1 MKEDETDILAG
12 RRSRARLAWVGILPL
27 TAIILLALTA
37 LPFWQYWQLF
47 KEYRVHPVNADKII
61 AAAGIDDKAIT
72 QQERALLSNDWK
84 KLRAAEP
91 RNPIWFA
98 QDFMSTCFTQNSWN
112 NGKPVAHIP
121 GIPPKLEE
129 TAILDPGNALFD
141 YSAAVEILYLGSEY
155 DGKRH
160 SGNIRNRVKLME
172 ALPYFL
178 DGLKKTRYSNY
189 WQEIADRRM
198 QMAKYVSGARDNIWQ
213 NYLYSASIHDYGFY
227 DYFAQA
233 LPLWAD
239 ELIRSGH
246 PVQAEQ
252 LLDCWSR
259 LVLQYSQSSYYWQL
273 HSLVFMIKDFHKTLP
288 PLYLKLG
295 KPDKAASVGEMTD
308 KISAMWLRR
317 YAQNNDSPMR
327 KSVMEDFRRYAPSS
341 QQHLAASLLPGEYDL
356 SDYATGLAWE
366 YAIGDHLAI
375 LITMLLLLSLLTGCA
390 MAWLLIRFRLRQ
402 TLLPGLLITDWKSLA
417 YLALFGVIIPLA
429 LWRLLTIMPS
439 GGRGYAVDYSGINF
453 IAQSLF
459 LMFALTLWPLVLYGY
474 AVEKRAV
481 GLGLAGMKHPVRHY
495 LITIAVILVAIA
507 GIALFPW
514 SGRSSLNLS
523 TIIPQAQYIYDYNYY
538 FARPQNLVFWI
549 IIAGIAVSFL
559 LLPLLEAFRCRRDQ
573 ARLLKSGAT
582 AAAFV
587 IGASVIIVVLS
598 VASRIVARHEENLL
612 ARDKVT
618 IEQYRGN
625 SPRDI
630 AAAEYRQYLRQ
641 QLAALPPVTVPQA
654 TYTLT
659 DNKSF
664 CAMTISS
671 PYSRLEETIKQYAD
685 INAIDESGHTA
696 LMLACRYRDAKII
709 DLLLRHGAKVDP
721 WCPPQPYSSGHNP
734 EMLTGVDA
742 LMTAAFYN
750 PDPAVISLL
759 LKHGADLNRC
769 AKRGYSRDAS
779 ATFLSNQMTPIMFA
793 ARNNNPAV
801 VQALLD
807 AGVKVSEQKNF
818 WYESPLE
825 MACLHNPDL
834 QVAILLNK
842 NGAKLCRKSEQL
854 NSIITACGGFDKEV
868 QEMACRRLQAM
879 INVGFDPAAKDAKG
893 MTVMDYAR
901 QNRTLK
907 PNTIKRLEAI
917 IKNKKT

>member
-1 MKEDETDILAG
+1 MKEDAVNISAG
-12 RRSRARLAWVGILPL
+12 KLSCQRLAWVGILPL
-27 TAIILLALTA
+27 MAIILLVLTA
-37 LPFWQYWQLF
+37 LPFWQYWQVF
-47 KEYRVHPVNADKII
+47 KEYRVHPVDADNII
-61 AAAGIDDKAIT
+61 AAAGIDDKVIT
-72 QQERALLSNDWK
+72 EQERALLSDDWK

-98 QDFMSTCFTQNSWN
+98 QDFMSTCFTQNSWRN
-112 NGKPVAHIP
+112 DKPIAHIP

-129 TAILDPGNALFD
+129 TAVIDPGNALFD

-178 DGLKKTRYSNY
+178 DGLKKPRYSNY
-189 WQEIADRRM
+189 WREIADRRM
-198 QMAKYVSGARDNIWQ
+198 QMAKYVSGARANIWKS
-213 NYLYSASIHDYGFY
+213 YLYSASIYDYDFY
-227 DYFAQA
+227 DYFTQA

-259 LVLQYSQSSYYWQL
+259 LALQYSQSSYLWQV
-273 HSLVFMIKDFHKTLP
+273 HSLVSMIKDFHKTLP

-295 KPDKAASVGEMTD
+295 KPDKAAAVGEMTD

-341 QQHLAASLLPGEYDL
+341 QQHLAVSLLPGEYDL
-356 SDYATGLAWE
+356 ADYATGLARE

-375 LITMLLLLSLLTGCA
+375 LITMLLLLSLLTGCGL
-390 MAWLLIRFRLRQ
+390 AWLFIRFRLRQ
-402 TLLPGLLITDWKSLA
+402 TLLRGLLITNWKSLA

-429 LWRLLTIMPS
+429 LWLLLTIMPS
-439 GGRGYAVDYSGINF
+439 GGRNYAINYSGINF

-459 LMFALTLWPLVLYGY
+459 LMFALTLWPLALYGY

-481 GLGLAGMKHPVRHY
+481 SIGLADTKHPVRHY
-495 LITIAVILVAIA
+495 LVTIAIILVAIA

-514 SGRSSLNLS
+514 GGKSSLNLS
-523 TIIPQAQYIYDYNYY
+523 TIIPQAQYIYNYDYY
-538 FARPQNLVFWI
+538 FAKPENPAFWI
-549 IIAGIAVSFL
+549 IIAVIALSFL
-559 LLPLLEAFRCRRDQ
+559 LLPLLEAFRRRGDQ
-573 ARLLKSGAT
+573 ARLLKAGAT

-587 IGASVIIVVLS
+587 IGASVIIIVLS
-598 VASRIVARHEENLL
+598 VASRLIASHEENLL

-618 IEQYRGN
+618 IEQYRWN
-625 SPRDI
+625 SPGDI
-630 AAAEYRQYLRQ
+630 ATAECRQYLRRK
-641 QLAALPPVTVPQA
+641 LAVLPPVTVPQV

-664 CAMTISS
+664 CAMVISS
-671 PYSRLEETIKQYAD
+671 PYSRLEEAVKQGSD
-685 INAIDESGHTA
+685 VNAVDESGHTA
-696 LMLACRYRDAKII
+696 LMLACRYRDVQII
-709 DLLLRHGAKVDP
+709 DLLLRHGAKVDS

-750 PDPAVISLL
+750 PDPAVIRLL

-779 ATFLSNQMTPIMFA
+779 ATFLSDQMTAMMFA
-793 ARNNNPAV
+793 ARHNNPAA

-807 AGVKVSEQKNF
+807 AGAKIPEQQKY
-818 WYESPLE
+818 WYKSLLE
-825 MACLHNPDL
+825 MACFNNPDP
-834 QVAILLNK
+834 QVAMLLKK
-842 NGAKLCRKSEQL
+842 NGAE
-854 NSIITACGGFDKEV
+854 
-868 QEMACRRLQAM
+868 
-879 INVGFDPAAKDAKG
+879 
-893 MTVMDYAR
+893 
-901 QNRTLK
+901 
-907 PNTIKRLEAI
+907 
-917 IKNKKT
+917 